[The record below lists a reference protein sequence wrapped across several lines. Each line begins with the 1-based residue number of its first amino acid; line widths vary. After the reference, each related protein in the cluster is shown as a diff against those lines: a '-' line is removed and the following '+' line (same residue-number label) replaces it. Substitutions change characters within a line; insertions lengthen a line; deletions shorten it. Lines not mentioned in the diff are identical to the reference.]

1 MERKR
6 DGVCFLSPGPPE
18 RVEGRW
24 EDGKRTRHGPKMTML
39 LGQDHSSPQDG
50 GMVSGGR
57 EDKLTTQVNPL
68 HK

>member
-6 DGVCFLSPGPPE
+6 DCVCFLSPGPPE

-24 EDGKRTRHGPKMTML
+24 EDGKRTRHGPMMMML
-39 LGQDHSSPQDG
+39 LGQDHSSPQDRDT
-50 GMVSGGR
+50 VSGGR
-57 EDKLTTQVNPL
+57 EDKIATQVNPL